1 MGTLCRFK
9 SLENLDA
16 QRPGGNGSNHS
27 KSPDPRESG
36 LLLLM
41 LNH

>member
-1 MGTLCRFK
+1 MRE
-9 SLENLDA
+9 SPDV
-16 QRPGGNGSNHS
+16 NGSNHS
-27 KSPDPRESG
+27 KSPDPWESG

>member
-1 MGTLCRFK
+1 MRK
-9 SLENLDA
+9 
-16 QRPGGNGSNHS
+16 RPDGNGANHS

>member
-1 MGTLCRFK
+1 MRDGPRWT
-9 SLENLDA
+9 
-16 QRPGGNGSNHS
+16 GSNHS

-36 LLLLM
+36 LVLLM